1 MSVRRSFA
9 GRRCACTLTLCV
21 SASACEVEHVR
32 LLSGMEDTTAAAGA
46 ASAGAAG
53 AATSDAGRGVCHNPG
68 GWLEPAAIENLGLPA
83 QDHYGPSLTNRP
95 AVLFYSIGTGETE
108 DIWRAVRQPDG
119 SFSGAAPVAEV
130 NTVNMDGTPYIT
142 PDGRTLWFGSIR
154 EGGLGDRDIWR
165 AEGGVNGFSAP
176 VNVTELNSDA
186 LDHLPTLTTD
196 GLIVMFGS
204 RRTSSTEHLFI
215 ATRESVSEAFNAPVA
230 VDELNVDDYDGS
242 PDISGDGLSVLFA
255 SSRAGAGGHDIYLAT
270 RASRSDPF
278 GAAAAVSELN
288 SAGNDEDPRL
298 SPAGDEV
305 FFTSDRGDGIYRIWH
320 ALRECLDP

>member
-1 MSVRRSFA
+1 MSPRSSLAVRRRVWA
-9 GRRCACTLTLCV
+9 LTLCLG
-21 SASACEVEHVR
+21 ASACEVEHVR
-32 LLSGMEDTTAAAGA
+32 LLSGSDEATAAAGA

-53 AATSDAGRGVCHNPG
+53 AATTDAGPGVCNNPG
-68 GWLEPAAIENLGLPA
+68 GWLEPVAIENLGLPE
-83 QDHYGPSLTNRP
+83 QDHYGPSLTNAP
-95 AVLFYSIGTGETE
+95 AVLFYSIGAGETE
-108 DIWRAVRQPDG
+108 DIWSAVRQPDG
-119 SFSGAAPVAEV
+119 SFTGAAPVAEV

-165 AEGGVNGFSAP
+165 AEGGVNGFSTP

-204 RRTSSTEHLFI
+204 RRASSTEHLFI
-215 ATRESVSEAFNAPVA
+215 ATRTNVADPFDPPVS
-230 VDELNVDDYDGS
+230 VDELNTDDYDGS

-255 SSRAGAGGHDIYLAT
+255 SSRVGAGGHDIYVAT

-278 GAAAAVSELN
+278 VAAQPVSELN